1 MTILKLTLM
10 TAAVATLLSAH
21 GPAKGKAVDF
31 TAAVV
36 DTGCYVSHDSK
47 GPSHAACAET
57 CAKAGVPL
65 ALLDEKTG
73 AVYLPIAS
81 DHKNQNERLMPF
93 IEKRVKVTGTVVTK
107 GGMTGIVIKTLTAVA
122 AN

>member
-1 MTILKLTLM
+1 M
-10 TAAVATLLSAH
+10 
-21 GPAKGKAVDF
+21 DF

-47 GPSHAACAET
+47 GPSRAACAET

-107 GGMTGIVIKTLTAVA
+107 GGMTGIVIKTLAPVPA
-122 AN
+122 I

>member
-1 MTILKLTLM
+1 M
-10 TAAVATLLSAH
+10 
-21 GPAKGKAVDF
+21 
-31 TAAVV
+31 
-36 DTGCYVSHDSK
+36 
-47 GPSHAACAET
+47 
-57 CAKAGVPL
+57 PL

-107 GGMTGIVIKTLTAVA
+107 GGMTGIVIKTLAPVPAICDALADRPAGFAGLPCHAGFGDGRHPAVDHSGRGTALALALVRNPA
-122 AN
+122 Q

>member
-1 MTILKLTLM
+1 M
-10 TAAVATLLSAH
+10 
-21 GPAKGKAVDF
+21 DF

-36 DTGCYVSHDSK
+36 VTGCYVSHDSK

-81 DHKNQNERLMPF
+81 DHKNQNERL
-93 IEKRVKVTGTVVTK
+93 VTGTVVTK
-107 GGMTGIVIKTLTAVA
+107 GGMTGIAIKMLAPVPA
-122 AN
+122 I

>member
-1 MTILKLTLM
+1 MTILKLTLL
-10 TAAVATLLSAH
+10 TAAVTGMLSAH

-107 GGMTGIVIKTLTAVA
+107 GGMTGIVIKTLTAIPA
-122 AN
+122 I

>member
-1 MTILKLTLM
+1 MKILKLAVM
-10 TAAVATLLSAH
+10 TAAVTAGLAAH
-21 GPAKGKAVDF
+21 GPAKGKAIDF

-47 GPSHAACAET
+47 GPTHATCAET

-65 ALLDEKTG
+65 ALLDEKPG

-93 IEKRVKVTGTVVTK
+93 IENG
-107 GGMTGIVIKTLTAVA
+107 
-122 AN
+122 

>member
-1 MTILKLTLM
+1 M
-10 TAAVATLLSAH
+10 
-21 GPAKGKAVDF
+21 
-31 TAAVV
+31 
-36 DTGCYVSHDSK
+36 SHDSK

-81 DHKNQNERLMPF
+81 DQKNQNERLVNRHRSHQGRHDRNRDQDSHSNPGYLTMPL
-93 IEKRVKVTGTVVTK
+93 R
-107 GGMTGIVIKTLTAVA
+107 TA
-122 AN
+122 